1 MILNYHHHGFVDGIK
16 AFQSVYI
23 PGPYHQETDMVCV
36 YGVCQCMV
44 SLWAWAWAWRLIIHN
59 TADCCSASPL
69 LSSDGEILSRSPDT
83 LTPTPPQHSV
93 TAEE

>member
-1 MILNYHHHGFVDGIK
+1 MDLWMESKHFNQFIFLAPIFKRQIDRY
-16 AFQSVYI
+16 ARC
-23 PGPYHQETDMVCV
+23 TV

-59 TADCCSASPL
+59 TADCRSASPL